1 MNIRSSQKL
10 INTDVLVVGAGMA
23 GFFAAIKAKEYGVD
37 VTLVDKAYAGKS
49 GSTHFSEGDIVFF
62 RPERGHKIEEWL
74 EVISTNCEYLNNREW
89 NEICLKE
96 SKDRFDDLV
105 SWGIPFHQKDGELYV
120 FSGIGTGPHTTYED
134 VSMVNRTYA
143 PLLRRKA
150 LESGVRV
157 LDNVMIGELLK
168 QDGKVAGAVGF
179 HIRSG
184 NLYVIKA
191 GAIVLATG
199 SLNLK
204 SGSYPVQF
212 WSGDG
217 EAMAYRA
224 GAEVSG
230 AEFTFVVTP
239 KRDEV
244 RRARQREE
252 AGTADICG
260 EIRDESYRFP
270 FAIGGNWT
278 GWYSSPRLNSEG
290 RFSVFPPWEA
300 HCGHAPLYHD
310 FDSYGE
316 AQWQWMRDFLSRL
329 GTHQGDKIGL
339 DPMQGGKLKW
349 PASRVMSY
357 SIHGGA
363 AGIWP
368 VDKNC
373 ASGVPGLYA
382 AGNTCATMGSGA
394 GYAGM
399 GWASNHAAVTGSR
412 AGLAAAAF
420 AMDRKEKTIDQTE
433 IARATASVCGPVER
447 AGGFSP
453 AWVTQVL
460 HGFTVPYFILGV
472 KQEERLQAALTFVEF
487 VKTHLVPKLKANDS
501 HEWRLAHETKNI
513 VLVAE
518 MKLRASLF
526 RTESRGSHFRED
538 YPRRDDPNWLSW
550 IKLRD
555 TEGKMFA
562 YKEPIPE
569 KWWPDL
575 SKPYE
580 ERYPR
585 VLPQEE

>member
-1 MNIRSSQKL
+1 MKIRSRERL
-10 INTDVLVVGAGMA
+10 LTTDVLVVGAGMA
-23 GFFAAIKAKEYGVD
+23 GSFAAIKAKEQGVD

-49 GSTHFSEGDIVFF
+49 GSTHFSEGDVVFF

-89 NEICLKE
+89 NEICLME
-96 SKDRFDDLV
+96 SKDRFEDLV
-105 SWGIPFHQKDGELYV
+105 SWGIPFHKKDGELYI
-120 FSGIGTGPHTTYED
+120 FSGIGVGLRTAYED

-143 PLLRRKA
+143 PLLRKKA

-168 QDGKVAGAVGF
+168 QDGKAAGAIGF
-179 HIRSG
+179 HVRSG

-239 KRDEV
+239 KREEV
-244 RRARQREE
+244 KRARQRE
-252 AGTADICG
+252 AGGTSGISG
-260 EIRDESYRFP
+260 EIREESYLFP

-278 GWYSSPRLNSEG
+278 GWYSSPRLNAEG
-290 RFSVFPPWEA
+290 KFTVFAPWEA
-300 HCGHAPLYHD
+300 HCGRAPLYHD

-316 AQWQWMRDFLSRL
+316 AQWQWMRDFLARI

-368 VDKNC
+368 IDKNC
-373 ASGVPGLYA
+373 ASAVPGLYA

-399 GWASNHAAVTGSR
+399 GWASNHAAVTGAR

-420 AMDRKEKTIDQTE
+420 AGHYSERSIDEAE
-433 IARATASVCGPVER
+433 IRRVTSVVCSPVER
-447 AGGFSP
+447 VGGFSP

-460 HGFTVPYFILGV
+460 HGFTVPYFILSV
-472 KQEERLQAALTFVEF
+472 KHEKRLQAALTFVEF
-487 VKTHLVPKLKANDS
+487 VNEHLVPKLKANDS
-501 HEWRLAHETKNI
+501 HEWRLAHETRNI
-513 VLVAE
+513 ALVAE
-518 MKLRASLF
+518 MKLRASLL

-538 YPRRDDPNWLSW
+538 YPRRDDPAWLAW
-550 IKLRD
+550 VKLRD
-555 TEGKMFA
+555 AEGKMTA
-562 YKEPIPE
+562 YKEAIPQ

-585 VLPQEE
+585 VLPGE